1 MWGKLYRVDHECMA
15 RDLLAVYFLDIT
27 SSRVVSNTNRQ
38 TAATTSEIEIEQT
51 NIHILSEEI
60 LGLKSSIYPMSIY
73 M

>member
-1 MWGKLYRVDHECMA
+1 MA

-51 NIHILSEEI
+51 NIHILSEES